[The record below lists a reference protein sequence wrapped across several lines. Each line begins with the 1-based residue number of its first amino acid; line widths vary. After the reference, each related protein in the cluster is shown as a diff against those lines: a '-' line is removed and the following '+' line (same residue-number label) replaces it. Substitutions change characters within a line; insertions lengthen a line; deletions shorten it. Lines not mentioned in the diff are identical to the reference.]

1 MFSQAF
7 VESHLAAY
15 TKTHTEAREEGEV
28 MSTTT
33 FAGRASEEGLAF
45 MNALTR
51 QRFGMSFGQY
61 CGSILIQAVRQGI
74 DLPQPD
80 ETAVDARRRTAV
92 ERMRELS
99 GHPGNPQIG
108 RMSDAEIKDLVASR
122 YVS

>member
-1 MFSQAF
+1 
-7 VESHLAAY
+7 
-15 TKTHTEAREEGEV
+15 

-33 FAGRASEEGLAF
+33 FAGRASEEDLAF

-61 CGSILIQAVRQGI
+61 CGSVLIQAARQGI

-80 ETAVDARRRTAV
+80 ETAADFRRKAAV
-92 ERMRELS
+92 AKMKELS
-99 GHPGNPQIG
+99 GRPGNSQIA

-122 YVS
+122 YV